1 MRSLAASIAGLELLH
16 PIVVDGNGT
25 ARCRRTPDRRCRAA
39 WLLSNQSTLL
49 TARAGAHSEKP
60 EAFYRL
66 VSRRCPGS
74 TLELFARRKR
84 HGFALHGNAV
94 SKIA

>member
-1 MRSLAASIAGLELLH
+1 
-16 PIVVDGNGT
+16 
-25 ARCRRTPDRRCRAA
+25 
-39 WLLSNQSTLL
+39 L